1 MAEKANNHMKIEP
14 NIGPN
19 HKKTNQTEKMPSG
32 IQEFF
37 H

>member
-19 HKKTNQTEKMPSG
+19 HRKTNKTEKPG
-32 IQEFF
+32 
-37 H
+37 